1 MKRVKSVHADTLG
14 LNTRTPFSSSAVSS
28 FPQVK
33 PLLLLTSYPP
43 KSAEHHVQQM
53 FSSSAVLTMTW
64 LNPILG
70 LKRDDPSHVYQLD
83 GTPFPVSVTGVLRV
97 EKSDY
102 AMERIQATTHIW
114 APRGNS
120 THRALEIATR
130 IRFDPLLQS
139 DRLNRSDVAT
149 LVSELDEL
157 RQGDYKDWIEP
168 LITHPIWD
176 SVRVIAS
183 ERPTCCLKRRVA
195 GTFDLAYTSS
205 VHGTVLRSALM
216 APPTAPLL
224 SSVPTW
230 LWKPPGAI
238 TTTWARRSGQRPAKP
253 PSAGSTAVV
262 SASWRGPP
270 HGPVTRPRSVTLEAS

>member
-1 MKRVKSVHADTLG
+1 MSWLTPIPNLHRRDPEHRYFLG
-14 LNTRTPFSSSAVSS
+14 
-28 FPQVK
+28 
-33 PLLLLTSYPP
+33 
-43 KSAEHHVQQM
+43 E
-53 FSSSAVLTMTW
+53 
-64 LNPILG
+64 
-70 LKRDDPSHVYQLD
+70 
-83 GTPFPVSVTGVLRV
+83 TPFPVSVTGVLRV

-168 LITHPIWD
+168 LVTHPIWD
-176 SVRVIAS
+176 SVQVIAS

-195 GTFDLAYTSS
+195 GTFDLAYASP
-205 VHGTVLRSALM
+205 VHGIVLADLKTLG
-216 APPTAPLL
+216 PN
-224 SSVPTW
+224 
-230 LWKPPGAI
+230 
-238 TTTWARRSGQRPAKP
+238 
-253 PSAGSTAVV
+253 GSTYSTA
-262 SASWRGPP
+262 AQLGAYMA
-270 HGPVTRPRSVTLEAS
+270 LEATWGNHYDVGQTIWAAPGKTTFSRLYSRRECLLAWTAAWTRYKATQRHAGEGFQVVCVD